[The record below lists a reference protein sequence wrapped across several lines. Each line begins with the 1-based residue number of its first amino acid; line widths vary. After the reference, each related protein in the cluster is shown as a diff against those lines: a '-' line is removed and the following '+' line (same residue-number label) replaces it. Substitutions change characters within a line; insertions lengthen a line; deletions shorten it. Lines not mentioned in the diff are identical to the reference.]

1 MRATDILGALN
12 VAVTASIIVS
22 LVLRWSGFRPG
33 AVIAYASFVG
43 GLVAVTSGA
52 IVFVR
57 LAALLR
63 RSHAACMLPP
73 RAWPDERLARKPLS
87 CFSATC

>member
-1 MRATDILGALN
+1 MRASDILGALN
-12 VAVTASIIVS
+12 VAVTASIIMS

-52 IVFVR
+52 IVFV
-57 LAALLR
+57 A
-63 RSHAACMLPP
+63 RSKAQK
-73 RAWPDERLARKPLS
+73 R
-87 CFSATC
+87 